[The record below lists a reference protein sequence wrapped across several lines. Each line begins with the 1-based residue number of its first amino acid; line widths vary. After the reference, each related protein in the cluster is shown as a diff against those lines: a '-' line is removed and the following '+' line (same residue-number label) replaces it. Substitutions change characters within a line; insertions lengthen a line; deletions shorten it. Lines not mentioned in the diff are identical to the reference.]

1 MKLKEIFKEAIDARD
16 VLLDERLNRDIENA
30 IEVIV
35 SSLKTGNKVL
45 VAGNG
50 GSASDA
56 QHLTGELVGRFLK
69 ERRALPAIALS
80 TNTSILTA
88 IGNDYSFEKI
98 FSRQVEAIGIKGDV
112 FIAISTS
119 GNAKNLIEAVEV
131 AKKLSIKTIG
141 LLGNDGGKL
150 GKLVDIPII
159 VPLSKTPRVQEIH
172 EVIIHSIC
180 EIIEEEMSKE

>member
-1 MKLKEIFKEAIDARD
+1 MKLKEIFKEAMDARD

-35 SSLKTGNKVL
+35 SSLKVGNKVL

-69 ERRALPAIALS
+69 ERKALAGIALS
-80 TNTSILTA
+80 TNTSIITA
-88 IGNDYSFEKI
+88 IGNDYSFDRI
-98 FSRQVEAIGIKGDV
+98 FARQVEALGNKGDV

-119 GNAKNLIEAVEV
+119 GNAKNFIEAVEV
-131 AKKLSIKTIG
+131 AKKLSLKPVE
-141 LLGNDGGKL
+141 LLGNDEGKL
-150 GKLVDIPII
+150 GKLVMCNN
-159 VPLSKTPRVQEIH
+159 LTRIH
-172 EVIIHSIC
+172 NT
-180 EIIEEEMSKE
+180 